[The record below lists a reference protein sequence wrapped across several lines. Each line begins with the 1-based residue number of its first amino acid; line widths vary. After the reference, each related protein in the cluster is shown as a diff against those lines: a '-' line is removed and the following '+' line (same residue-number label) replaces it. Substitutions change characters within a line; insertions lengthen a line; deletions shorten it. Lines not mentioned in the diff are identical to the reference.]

1 MEIRKGL
8 SKGNLNVREMEF
20 LKKDSYSI
28 GDINNLIINEVEE
41 NIHLDY
47 KAAGAL
53 DKDDKKR
60 TEITKDISAF
70 ANSDGGIIV
79 YGVSEEDHKPKE
91 ISPIDGKIYTK
102 EWLENVIQQ
111 IQPRIE
117 DLKIYPI
124 RIDDIEQ
131 SIYVVKIPR
140 SSNAPHMARDKRYY
154 KRFNFKSEPMED
166 YEVKDLYNRVSIP
179 KLEIVGCS
187 FYESKDINNEVVYN
201 LTASIVNSGSNVCQ
215 SYKLNF
221 YINNAPF
228 CKDISYKPLEVK
240 NSFTIID
247 KNRMK
252 LSSPSQEPIYPGEQL
267 DLGHFQIKIRKE
279 NLKKF
284 WGSLVIDMILFF
296 FFFNDDLAFIPSTEE
311 FISGREEINKILE
324 EKSKG

>member
-1 MEIRKGL
+1 
-8 SKGNLNVREMEF
+8 MEF
-20 LKKDSYSI
+20 LKKESYSI
-28 GDINNLIINEVEE
+28 EDIDSLITNEVEE

-53 DKDDKKR
+53 EKDDKKR

-91 ISPIDGKIYTK
+91 INPIDGRIYTK
-102 EWLENVIQQ
+102 EWLENVIQL

-124 RIDDIEQ
+124 RVDDIGQ
-131 SIYVVKIPR
+131 SVYLVKIPR
-140 SSNAPHMARDKRYY
+140 SNNAPHMARDKRYY

-179 KLEIVGCS
+179 KLEITGCS
-187 FYESKDINNEVVYN
+187 FYPKETETEMVYDLVAGIANNGN
-201 LTASIVNSGSNVCQ
+201 RVCE

-221 YINNAPF
+221 YINTAKYCSNV
-228 CKDISYKPLEVK
+228 SYKPLQNK
-240 NSFTIID
+240 NSFTIFGP
-247 KNRMK
+247 NRLK
-252 LSSPSQEPIYPGEQL
+252 LSSPSQEPIYPNEQL
-267 DLGHFQIKIRKE
+267 DMGHFQISVKKE
-279 NLKKF
+279 NNANF
-284 WGSLVIDMILFF
+284 WKNLVIDMILFYAGG
-296 FFFNDDLAFIPSTEE
+296 NNVLAFIPSTKE
-311 FISGREEINKILE
+311 FIYGREEIDKILE

>member
-1 MEIRKGL
+1 
-8 SKGNLNVREMEF
+8 MEF

-28 GDINNLIINEVEE
+28 EDIDSLIKNEVEE

-91 ISPIDGKIYTK
+91 ISLIDGRIYTK
-102 EWLENVIQQ
+102 EWLENIIQL

-124 RIDDIEQ
+124 RVDDIGQ

-166 YEVKDLYNRVSIP
+166 YEVKDLYNRVSTP
-179 KLEIVGCS
+179 KIKIACCTFGRIDETEAW
-187 FYESKDINNEVVYN
+187 YEYQ
-201 LTASIVNSGSNVCQ
+201 LTAKIINEGKHSCD

-221 YINNAPF
+221 YINNFRF
-228 CKDISYKPLEVK
+228 CNINKKPENPLFSYTAINRNRLKLGIS
-240 NSFTIID
+240 
-247 KNRMK
+247 
-252 LSSPSQEPIYPGEQL
+252 SQEAIYPNEEL
-267 DLGHFQIKIRKE
+267 DLGHISISVRKE
-279 NLKKF
+279 DDPLF
-284 WGSLVIDMILFF
+284 WKGLVIDMILFYSGGM
-296 FFFNDDLAFIPSTEE
+296 DEVAYIPSTQEYIE
-311 FISGREEINKILE
+311 GREEINKIFDDININVDVE
-324 EKSKG
+324 TDTI